1 MFISDQLK
9 SRVKVNT
16 LKFVLYLYVQQIH
29 KVSLKAS
36 LVAGD
41 EYPLK
46 NNLLS
51 GFYCV
56 FAEYLKWQNE
66 YLE

>member
-1 MFISDQLK
+1 MQ

-41 EYPLK
+41 EYP
-46 NNLLS
+46 
-51 GFYCV
+51 
-56 FAEYLKWQNE
+56 
-66 YLE
+66 